1 MVYTLKGDL
10 EKAKEQNKKSEE
22 LGPQPVGGE
31 NAVERAQKLIDRD
44 GRLPQHVLSLARAYL
59 ESGQEAEAYKLVD
72 ELKKMYE
79 ENDIGNVAIRLAQ
92 AYLYLNDKDQ
102 ALKWLEKAC
111 EKRDPL
117 LVAINTWT
125 SWDPLRQ
132 DPKFKSVLLKMG
144 LER

>member
-1 MVYTLKGDL
+1 MVYRLKGDL

-22 LGPQPVGGE
+22 LGPQPVVGE

-44 GRLPQHVLSLARAYL
+44 GRLPQHVVSLARAYW
-59 ESGQEAEAYKLVD
+59 ESGQEAEALKLAD

-92 AYLYLNDKDQ
+92 IYLNLNDKDQ

-117 LVAINTWT
+117 LLAINTWT

-132 DPKFKSVLLKMG
+132 DPRFKSVLLKMG